1 MWCNRAVDLALDLTD
16 RAERSAS
23 LYQALREAL
32 ADGRLQAGDRLPA
45 SRALAQDLGISRNTV
60 ATVYERLVAEGFLES
75 RVGAGTYVAET
86 TRRRRDPAPGS
97 LTPKPSWRWS
107 PRPTSAEA
115 AVPTYDLRVGIPDAE
130 LFPFETWRRVLA
142 AESRLRGHNPGT
154 YSSPAGLPRLRE
166 ALAHSV
172 AYHRGVQA
180 DPEQIVV
187 TNGTQQALDL
197 IARVLLEPGDIVAVE
212 DPGYPSARDLFAS
225 HGARVVPVPVDED
238 GLVVEQ
244 LPEHTRLV
252 YTTPSHQFPL
262 GVRLS
267 LSRRRALLAFA
278 NTHGAG
284 IVEDDYDSE
293 FRFTG
298 RPLEPL
304 HALDEQGRVIY
315 VGTFS
320 KSLLPSLRTGYLVAP
335 GSLVDSLLAA
345 KQLVDGFGPVQPQ
358 AALSRFLEEG
368 LLARHVHRASK
379 TYAERRS
386 LLLETLA
393 AWPVEVLPSAAGLH
407 LSAYA
412 ELPADLT
419 DRAAAE
425 GLALDTIAAH
435 RLLPGR
441 DGLFLGYGAVR
452 TESLP
457 RGLELLADLAGWS

>member
-1 MWCNRAVDLALDLTD
+1 VDLALDLTD

-86 TRRRRDPAPGS
+86 TRRRRDPTPGS

-107 PRPTSAEA
+107 PRPTSADA
-115 AVPTYDLRVGIPDAE
+115 AVPAYDLRVGIPDAE

-142 AESRLRGHNPGT
+142 AESRLRGHNPGS

-172 AYHRGVQA
+172 AYHRGVRA

-225 HGARVVPVPVDED
+225 HCVRVVPVPVDED
-238 GLVVEQ
+238 GLVVDQVPEQ
-244 LPEHTRLV
+244 TRLV

-335 GSLVDSLLAA
+335 GSLVDSLLGA
-345 KQLVDGFGPVQPQ
+345 KQLTDGFGPVQPQ
-358 AALSRFLEEG
+358 AALARFLEEG
-368 LLARHVHRASK
+368 LLARHVRKASK

-386 LLLETLA
+386 LLLESLA

-412 ELPADLT
+412 ELPADLA

-457 RGLELLADLAGWS
+457 RGLELLGVLAGWS